1 MRRAII
7 MVQDLVMVLVAVAL
21 SLILS
26 QSRLSFDAFSFGGL
40 ACWAVIVLAAH
51 LLFRTCGLYSTVWR
65 FASTPDFFNILKGC
79 GSLTVVLYL
88 ASIAYRSFF
97 QPVAGLNERQFIVF
111 FLVSFTIISAPR
123 LYYRFLRD
131 GASWRILRRA
141 AGDASIKQAL
151 FIGRL
156 SEADIIV
163 RFTRT
168 SVPAEYAIAG
178 IMATESDAPLG
189 TQIQGVPVVALRP
202 RLIEVLEEY
211 LKGTENLD
219 LLIFGNGA
227 DREIDDYAELVRVAR
242 HSGVAVVQFSGFSE
256 LGQGGRLVLDAVEM
270 ETIMRRSAV
279 ATDTARIGAFVGG
292 KRVLVTGGAGSIG
305 RILVKRALELGAEAV
320 LVADNSEFGIFQLD
334 QLIDDN
340 HRDRLTSRIVDVTDR
355 PHMMRLVSEFKPAIV
370 FHAAALKHVPLL
382 EENWEAAIETNVFG
396 TLACAEVAAA
406 CGVPQFLLISSDKAV
421 DPTSVLGATK
431 RAAEQIVSSLH
442 ETHAART
449 GSHAVAANGHYA
461 GVVRHPGA
469 PGTKFIAVRFGNVF
483 GSNGSVATIFQAQI
497 EAGGPVTITDRR
509 MTRYFMTVAEAVDLV
524 IMSAT
529 DAEQRQGR
537 DDYAIYML
545 DMGEPVPILE
555 VAETM
560 IRMAGKSPYTDIPI
574 RFTGIRPGE
583 KLHEAL
589 HGGNEE
595 VVKLATAKIFGL
607 RTDVVQWGR
616 IEAALPALQAAI
628 RDQDKAAALAILAG
642 LYRAEE
648 EVAGARERAV
658 PKTAGRSVRPV
669 PCACNWPLKPAR
681 TPRN

>member
-26 QSRLSFDAFSFGGL
+26 QSRLSFAAFSPGGL
-40 ACWAVIVLAAH
+40 ACWAVIVLIAH
-51 LLFRTCGLYSTVWR
+51 LLFRSCGLYNTVWR

-88 ASIAYRSFF
+88 ASLAFRFFF

-141 AGDASIKQAL
+141 TGDAPVKQAL

-156 SEADIIV
+156 SEADVIV

-168 SVPAEYAIAG
+168 AVPAEYAIAG
-178 IMATESDAPLG
+178 IMATEMDAPLG
-189 TQIQGVPVVALRP
+189 TRIQGVPVVALRP
-202 RLIEVLEEY
+202 RLVEVLEDY
-211 LKGTENLD
+211 VNGTESLD
-219 LLIFGNGA
+219 LLIFGKGVE
-227 DREIDDYAELVRVAR
+227 REIEDYAELVRVAR
-242 HSGVAVVQFSGFSE
+242 HSGIAVVQFSGLSE

-292 KRVLVTGGAGSIG
+292 KRVMVTGGAGSIG
-305 RILVKRALELGAEAV
+305 RVLVKRALELGAEAV

-334 QLIDDN
+334 QLIDD
-340 HRDRLTSRIVDVTDR
+340 HYRDRLTSRIVDVTDR
-355 PHMMRLVSEFKPAIV
+355 PHMMRLVSEFKPSIL

-396 TLACAEVAAA
+396 TLACAEIAAE

-421 DPTSVLGATK
+421 DPTSVLGVTK

-442 ETHAART
+442 ETHAAP
-449 GSHAVAANGHYA
+449 SPLHAANGHRA
-461 GVVRHPGA
+461 GAHHSHHEGVHRS
-469 PGTKFIAVRFGNVF
+469 GTKFIAVRFGNVF

-524 IMSAT
+524 IMSAA
-529 DAEQRQGR
+529 DAEQRQGK

-545 DMGEPVPILE
+545 DMGQPVPILE

-560 IRMAGKSPYTDIPI
+560 IRMTGKSPYTDIPI

-583 KLHEAL
+583 KLHEML
-589 HGGNEE
+589 HGENEE
-595 VVKLATAKIFGL
+595 VVKLDIAKIFGL
-607 RTDVVQWGR
+607 RSAVVQWPR
-616 IEAALPALQAAI
+616 IEAALPALVAAMHD
-628 RDQDKAAALAILAG
+628 RDRAAALAVLAG
-642 LYRAEE
+642 FNPIEE
-648 EVAGARERAV
+648 DIGARGQAV
-658 PKTAGRSVRPV
+658 PKTAGQIG
-669 PCACNWPLKPAR
+669 
-681 TPRN
+681 

>member
-7 MVQDLVMVLVAVAL
+7 MVQDLAMVLVAVAL

-26 QSRLSFDAFSFGGL
+26 QSRLSFDAFSSGGL
-40 ACWAVIVLAAH
+40 ACWALIVLIAH
-51 LLFRTCGLYSTVWR
+51 LLFRYCGLYNTVWR

-88 ASIAYRSFF
+88 ASLGFRFFF
-97 QPVAGLNERQFIVF
+97 QPVMGLNERQFIVF

-141 AGDASIKQAL
+141 AGDASTKQAL

-156 SEADIIV
+156 GEADVIV

-189 TQIQGVPVVALRP
+189 MRIQGVPVVAIRP
-202 RLIEVLEEY
+202 RLVEVLEDY
-211 LKGTENLD
+211 VKGTENLD
-219 LLIFGNGA
+219 LLIFGQGVE
-227 DREIDDYAELVRVAR
+227 REIEDYAELVRVAR
-242 HSGVAVVQFSGFSE
+242 HSGIAVVQFSGLSE
-256 LGQGGRLVLDAVEM
+256 LGQGGKLVLDAVEM

-279 ATDTARIGAFVGG
+279 ATDTTRIGAFVGG
-292 KRVLVTGGAGSIG
+292 KRVMVTGGAGSIG
-305 RILVKRALELGAEAV
+305 RVLVKRALELGAEAV

-334 QLIDDN
+334 QMTDESDRN
-340 HRDRLTSRIVDVTDR
+340 RLTSRIVDVTDR
-355 PHMMRLVSEFKPAIV
+355 PHMTRLVSEFKPAII

-396 TLACAEVAAA
+396 TLACAEIAAE

-421 DPTSVLGATK
+421 DPSSVLGVTK
-431 RAAEQIVSSLH
+431 RAAEQVVSSLH
-442 ETHAART
+442 AAQAAASPPRA
-449 GSHAVAANGHYA
+449 GAANGHA
-461 GVVRHPGA
+461 GA
-469 PGTKFIAVRFGNVF
+469 PDLRHSGTKFIAVRFGNVF
-483 GSNGSVATIFQAQI
+483 GSNGSVATVFQAQI

-509 MTRYFMTVAEAVDLV
+509 MTRYFMTMAEAVDLV
-524 IMSAT
+524 IMSAA
-529 DAEQRQGR
+529 DAEQRQGA
-537 DDYAIYML
+537 DDFAIYML
-545 DMGEPVPILE
+545 DMGKPVPILE

-560 IRMAGKSPYTDIPI
+560 IRMAGKSPYTDIAI

-583 KLHEAL
+583 KLHETL
-589 HGGNEE
+589 HAENEA
-595 VVKLATAKIFGL
+595 VVKLDTAKIFGL
-607 RTDVVQWGR
+607 RTGVIEWPK
-616 IEAALPALQAAI
+616 IEAALPALVATM
-628 RDQDKAAALAILAG
+628 RDRDKAAALAILAG

-648 EVAGARERAV
+648 GMGGAPEEAA
-658 PKTAGRSVRPV
+658 PKTAGRVG
-669 PCACNWPLKPAR
+669 
-681 TPRN
+681 

>member
-7 MVQDLVMVLVAVAL
+7 MIQDLVMVLVAVAL

-26 QSRLSFDAFSFGGL
+26 QSRLSFDAFSSGGL
-40 ACWAVIVLAAH
+40 ACWALIVLIAH
-51 LLFRTCGLYSTVWR
+51 LLFRSSGLYNTVWR

-79 GSLTVVLYL
+79 GSLTVILYL
-88 ASIAYRSFF
+88 ASLAFRFFF

-141 AGDASIKQAL
+141 AGDASTKQAL

-156 SEADIIV
+156 SEADLIV

-168 SVPAEYAIAG
+168 AMPAEYAIAG

-189 TQIQGVPVVALRP
+189 TRIQGVPVVALRP
-202 RLIEVLEEY
+202 RLVEVLEEY
-211 LKGTENLD
+211 VKGTENLD
-219 LLIFGNGA
+219 LLIFGQGVE
-227 DREIDDYAELVRVAR
+227 REIEDYAELVRIAR
-242 HSGVAVVQFSGFSE
+242 HSGIAVVQFSGLSE
-256 LGQGGRLVLDAVEM
+256 LGQGGKLVLDAVEM
-270 ETIMRRSAV
+270 ATIMRRSAV
-279 ATDTARIGAFVGG
+279 ATDITRIGAFVGG
-292 KRVLVTGGAGSIG
+292 KRVMVTGGAGSIG
-305 RILVKRALELGAEAV
+305 RVLVKRALELGAEAV

-334 QLIDDN
+334 QQTDDGE
-340 HRDRLTSRIVDVTDR
+340 RDRLTSRIVDVTDR
-355 PHMMRLVSEFKPAIV
+355 PHMTRLVSEFKPAII

-396 TLACAEVAAA
+396 TLACAEIAAE

-421 DPTSVLGATK
+421 DPTSVLGVTK
-431 RAAEQIVSSLH
+431 RAAEQVVSSLH
-442 ETHAART
+442 EAQAASRPPRA
-449 GSHAVAANGHYA
+449 GAANGHHA
-461 GVVRHPGA
+461 GA
-469 PGTKFIAVRFGNVF
+469 PDLHHSGTKFIAVRFGNVF

-524 IMSAT
+524 IMSAA
-529 DAEQRQGR
+529 DAEQRRGA

-545 DMGEPVPILE
+545 DMGKPVPILE

-583 KLHEAL
+583 KLHETL
-589 HGGNEE
+589 HAENEE
-595 VVKLATAKIFGL
+595 VVKLDTAKIFGL
-607 RTDVVQWGR
+607 RTGVIEWPK
-616 IEAALPALQAAI
+616 IEAALPALVAAMHD
-628 RDQDKAAALAILAG
+628 RDKGAALTVLAG
-642 LYRAEE
+642 LHQDQNIPDRDMPKA
-648 EVAGARERAV
+648 AGQ
-658 PKTAGRSVRPV
+658 TA
-669 PCACNWPLKPAR
+669 
-681 TPRN
+681 

>member
-1 MRRAII
+1 MTAYVEAVSELRPRMRRAII

-26 QSRLSFDAFSFGGL
+26 RSRLSFDAFSLGGL
-40 ACWAVIVLAAH
+40 ACWALIVLVAH
-51 LLFRTCGLYSTVWR
+51 LLFRSSGLYNTVWR

-88 ASIAYRSFF
+88 ASLAFRFF
-97 QPVAGLNERQFIVF
+97 LEPVSGLNERQFIVF
-111 FLVSFTIISAPR
+111 YLVSFTIISAPR

-141 AGDASIKQAL
+141 PGDAPVKQAL

-156 SEADIIV
+156 GEADLIV
-163 RFTRT
+163 RFTRAAR
-168 SVPAEYAIAG
+168 PAEYAIAG
-178 IMATESDAPLG
+178 IMATEADAPLG
-189 TQIQGVPVVALRP
+189 TRIQGVPVVALRP
-202 RLIEVLEEY
+202 RLVEVLEDY
-211 LKGTENLD
+211 VNGTENLD
-219 LLIFGNGA
+219 LLIFGNGVA
-227 DREIDDYAELVRVAR
+227 REIEDYAELVRVAR
-242 HSGVAVVQFSGFSE
+242 HSGIAVVQFSGLSE
-256 LGQGGRLVLDAVEM
+256 LGQGGKLVLDTVEM

-279 ATDTARIGAFVGG
+279 ATDTTRIGAFVGG

-305 RILVKRALELGAEAV
+305 RVLVKRALELGAEAV

-334 QLIDDN
+334 QLIDDKD
-340 HRDRLTSRIVDVTDR
+340 RDRLTSRIVDVTDR
-355 PHMMRLVSEFKPAIV
+355 PHMMRLVSEFKPSIL

-396 TLACAEVAAA
+396 TLACAEVAAE

-421 DPTSVLGATK
+421 DPTSVLGVTK

-442 ETHAART
+442 ETQVAPSPLHA
-449 GSHAVAANGHYA
+449 GAANGHQA
-461 GVVRHPGA
+461 GAHHAHHLGA
-469 PGTKFIAVRFGNVF
+469 HRPGTKFIAVRFGNVF

-524 IMSAT
+524 IMSAA

-545 DMGEPVPILE
+545 DMGKPVPILE

-583 KLHEAL
+583 KLHETL
-589 HGGNEE
+589 HGENEE
-595 VVKLATAKIFGL
+595 VVKLDIAKIFGL
-607 RTDVVQWGR
+607 RSDVVGWPKIQAWLT
-616 IEAALPALQAAI
+616 ALEAAI
-628 RDQDKAAALAILAG
+628 RDQDKAAALAVLAG
-642 LYRAEE
+642 LYQDQNIPERDMPKA
-648 EVAGARERAV
+648 AGQ
-658 PKTAGRSVRPV
+658 TA
-669 PCACNWPLKPAR
+669 
-681 TPRN
+681 

>member
-7 MVQDLVMVLVAVAL
+7 MVQDLVMVLIAVAL
-21 SLILS
+21 SLVLT
-26 QSRLSFDAFSFGGL
+26 QSRLSFEVLSYGGL
-40 ACWAVIVLAAH
+40 ACWALIVLLAH
-51 LLFRTCGLYSTVWR
+51 LLFRYCGLYNTVWR

-88 ASIAYRSFF
+88 TSLAIRYF
-97 QPVAGLNERQFIVF
+97 QPVIGLNERQFIVF

-141 AGDASIKQAL
+141 SGEARARQAL
-151 FIGRL
+151 FIGSL
-156 SEADIIV
+156 GEADVIV
-163 RFTRT
+163 RFTRAA
-168 SVPAEYAIAG
+168 VPAEYAIAG
-178 IMATESDAPLG
+178 IMATETDAPLG
-189 TQIQGVPVVALRP
+189 MRLQGVPVVAVRP
-202 RLIEVLEEY
+202 RLVEVLEDY
-211 LKGTENLD
+211 VNGTENLD
-219 LLIFGNGA
+219 LLIFGKGVER
-227 DREIDDYAELVRVAR
+227 DIEDYAELVRVAR
-242 HSGVAVVQFSGFSE
+242 HGGIAVVQFSGLSE

-279 ATDTARIGAFVGG
+279 ATDLQRIGAFVDG

-305 RILVKRALELGAEAV
+305 RVLVKRALELGAEAV

-334 QLIDDN
+334 QMIDEA

-355 PHMMRLVSEFKPAIV
+355 RQMTRLVGAFKPAIV

-396 TLACAEVAAA
+396 TLACAEVAAE

-421 DPTSVLGATK
+421 DPTSVLGITK
-431 RAAEQIVSSLH
+431 RAAEQIVASLH
-442 ETHAART
+442 EDRLASSASPAALANDNE
-449 GSHAVAANGHYA
+449 GSA
-461 GVVRHPGA
+461 RPS
-469 PGTKFIAVRFGNVF
+469 GTEFIAVRFGNVF
-483 GSNGSVATIFQAQI
+483 GSTGSVATIFQAQI

-524 IMSAT
+524 IMSA
-529 DAEQRQGR
+529 AHAGR
-537 DDYAIYML
+537 RPDGDDYAIYML
-545 DMGEPVPILE
+545 DMGKPVPILE

-589 HGGNEE
+589 HADNEE
-595 VVKLATAKIFGL
+595 VARLDIAKVFGL
-607 RTDVVQWGR
+607 RSDVVGWSR
-616 IEAALPALQAAI
+616 IQAALASLQAAI
-628 RDQDKAAALAILAG
+628 RDHDKAAALAVLADLHRG
-642 LYRAEE
+642 GQAAD
-648 EVAGARERAV
+648 AGPAPPLPQTV
-658 PKTAGRSVRPV
+658 VQAG
-669 PCACNWPLKPAR
+669 
-681 TPRN
+681 